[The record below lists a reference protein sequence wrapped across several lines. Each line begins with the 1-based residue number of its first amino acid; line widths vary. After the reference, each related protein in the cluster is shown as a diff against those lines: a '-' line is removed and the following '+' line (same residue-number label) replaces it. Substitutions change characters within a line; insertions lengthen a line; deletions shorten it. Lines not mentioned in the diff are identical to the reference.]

1 MSTLMQ
7 YLLACNVLDIV
18 TGFLRAYDQKN
29 ISSKKIKHG
38 ALSKISIWCI
48 IAVSMIVSSYLKTDL
63 TTYVTGYYLIME
75 VVSIFENVSVFVPV
89 PDKLK
94 NILEIHTTQ
103 KETENDTVTT
113 ADPDIVKF
121 IEEQDK
127 KLVKSILILQI
138 THTHMTAYIMT
149 LMAIGLV

>member
-7 YLLACNVLDIV
+7 YLLACNVLDIL

-48 IAVSMIVSSYLKTDL
+48 IAVSMMVSSYLKTDL

-89 PDKLK
+89 PEKLK
-94 NILEIHTTQ
+94 NSLETHTTQ
-103 KETENDTVTT
+103 KETETVKTV
-113 ADPDIVKF
+113 DPDILKF
-121 IEEQDK
+121 IKEQDK
-127 KLVKSILILQI
+127 K
-138 THTHMTAYIMT
+138 
-149 LMAIGLV
+149 

>member
-1 MSTLMQ
+1 MTTLME
-7 YLLACNVLDIV
+7 YLLACNILDIL
-18 TGFLRAYDQKN
+18 TGFLKAYDQKN

-48 IAVSMIVSSYLKTDL
+48 IAVSMMVSSYLKTDL

-94 NILEIHTTQ
+94 NILETHATQ
-103 KETENDTVTT
+103 KDPKETVKTV
-113 ADPDIVKF
+113 DPDILERIK
-121 IEEQDK
+121 EMKEN
-127 KLVKSILILQI
+127 
-138 THTHMTAYIMT
+138 
-149 LMAIGLV
+149 G

>member
-7 YLLACNVLDIV
+7 YLLVCNILDFV
-18 TGFLRAYDQKN
+18 TGFLKAYDQKN
-29 ISSKKIKHG
+29 VSSKKIKHG

-94 NILEIHTTQ
+94 NILETHTSK
-103 KETENDTVTT
+103 KETEKETVKTI
-113 ADPDIVKF
+113 DPDILKF

-127 KLVKSILILQI
+127 K
-138 THTHMTAYIMT
+138 
-149 LMAIGLV
+149 

>member
-1 MSTLMQ
+1 MTTLME
-7 YLLACNVLDIV
+7 YLLACNILDIV

-48 IAVSMIVSSYLKTDL
+48 IAVSMMVSSYLKTDL
-63 TTYVTGYYLIME
+63 TTYVVGYYLIME

-94 NILEIHTTQ
+94 NSLDTHTTQ
-103 KETENDTVTT
+103 KEQETVKTV
-113 ADPDIVKF
+113 DPDILERIKEMKENGWNQF
-121 IEEQDK
+121 QRDR
-127 KLVKSILILQI
+127 
-138 THTHMTAYIMT
+138 
-149 LMAIGLV
+149 